1 MVKFDLTIIQ
11 LFIMINFFQKSKVHI
26 GITNFLATLT
36 ILLAIAGVIYA
47 VCIYV
52 SNLHFSK
59 PPKFESGFSDFF
71 SGLIG
76 TVFSI
81 LSSLLLIYTLY
92 KQNIEKKKDEITN
105 HFFKMI
111 DYHNE
116 NVSQLKLPNLKNVT
130 TDNESEGRKAFVEF
144 KLQIHHLLKIV
155 ETVNQENNYNL
166 SKENV
171 IDIAYILFY
180 YGIDEKWIYFTREKL
195 KKYDVTFNNIVDQIH
210 NRIKSNVELDLA
222 RTNQTYLSVY
232 FRNMY
237 NAIKLVDEALVLTPE
252 EKQNLVR
259 IYRAQLSNPEL
270 YVLFF
275 NLNSRFGK
283 NWKSKEY
290 ITKYKFIKNIPPGYC
305 DGYTPNDYFERKYE
319 DEEYD

>member
-1 MVKFDLTIIQ
+1 MHS
-11 LFIMINFFQKSKVHI
+11 FFQKSKVHI

-36 ILLAIAGVIYA
+36 ILLAIAGVFYA
-47 VCIYV
+47 VCIYI

-59 PPKFESGFSDFF
+59 TFKFESGFSDFF

-116 NVSQLKLPNLKNVT
+116 NVSQLKLPRLKNVT

-166 SKENV
+166 SKKNV
-171 IDIAYILFY
+171 IDIGYILFY
-180 YGIDEKWIYFTREKL
+180 YGIDEKWISFTREKL

-210 NRIKSNVELDLA
+210 DRIKSNAELDLA
-222 RTNQTYLSVY
+222 RTNQTHLSVY

-252 EKQNLVR
+252 EKQNLVK

-275 NLNSRFGK
+275 NLSSRFGK

-290 ITKYKFIKNIPPGYC
+290 ITKYKFIKNIPSGYC
-305 DGYTPNDYFERKYE
+305 DGYVPNDYFEMKYE